1 MSRLNPLIYLIAG
14 LVGYIVILLGILGF
28 RPLVGCNP
36 SKMDELKI
44 IEYNHLIELQ
54 TQNCIPQGSEYM
66 CAQITNRL
74 GELTK

>member
-1 MSRLNPLIYLIAG
+1 MKILLIAG
-14 LVGYIVILLGILGF
+14 FIGYIIILAAVMGF
-28 RPLVGCNP
+28 RPFVGSNL
-36 SKMDELKI
+36 SKMDQLKI
-44 IEYNHLIELQ
+44 TEYNQLIELQ